1 VRLLLDTHIVLW
13 WLADDP
19 RLAPGIRAAV
29 LDGSNDAFVS
39 AVVVAEIAIKQS
51 LGKLDAPF
59 ELVTLLSENGF
70 QELPLT
76 CAHSAE
82 LGRLPWLHRDP
93 WDRMLVAQARVESL
107 TLATVD
113 PRIRTYDVVTLGD

>member
-1 VRLLLDTHIVLW
+1 VRILLDTHIVLW
-13 WLADDP
+13 WLADDA
-19 RLAPGIRAAV
+19 RLPPGIRAAMV
-29 LDGSNDAFVS
+29 DGSNDVFVS

-51 LGKLDAPF
+51 LGKLDAPL
-59 ELVTLLSENGF
+59 ELVTLVTENGL

-76 CAHSAE
+76 AAHSVD

-93 WDRMLVAQARVESL
+93 WDRLLVAQARVEGL

-113 PRIRTYDVVTLGD
+113 PRVRGYDVATLPR

>member
-1 VRLLLDTHIVLW
+1 MKILLDTRIVLW

-29 LDGSNDAFVS
+29 LDGSNDVFVS
-39 AVVVAEIAIKQS
+39 AVVIAEIAIKRS

-59 ELVTLLSENGF
+59 ELSTLLSENGL
-70 QELPLT
+70 EALPLT
-76 CAHSAE
+76 GAHAVE

-93 WDRMLVAQARVESL
+93 WDRLLVAQARVEGL

-113 PRIRTYDVVTLGD
+113 GRIRAYDVATLSD